1 MEQPSV
7 LLQVVFLRQC
17 FSWAGSGSTFQL
29 GQVGGA
35 GLLSQPVCCHLVQAA
50 TIKQKLSVLHY
61 VVANC
66 SFLALL
72 AAATVTRLGYNYEA
86 FRVLA
91 TLVSSMSLSRH
102 SRVRVHYVVLIRNKS
117 LALAFEPC
125 QGRKVAWGSC
135 LFPCCCSEPALRRTG
150 ALRAVGLHP

>member
-17 FSWAGSGSTFQL
+17 CSWAGSGSTFQL

-91 TLVSSMSLSRH
+91 TLVSSSMSLSRPLH
-102 SRVRVHYVVLIRNKS
+102 WDMQYTTARVRATTVQYSTSHKFVNRS
-117 LALAFEPC
+117 
-125 QGRKVAWGSC
+125 AWPLLPFCDYSTIKKGSTI
-135 LFPCCCSEPALRRTG
+135 PATPR
-150 ALRAVGLHP
+150 P